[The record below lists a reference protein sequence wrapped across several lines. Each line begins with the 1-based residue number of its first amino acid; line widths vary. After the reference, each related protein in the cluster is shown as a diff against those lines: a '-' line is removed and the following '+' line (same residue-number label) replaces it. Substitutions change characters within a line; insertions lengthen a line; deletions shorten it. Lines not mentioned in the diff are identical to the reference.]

1 MSTYDQATRPSKMS
15 NDRIH
20 FSIPAR
26 NLIKKSYIALLSEC
40 FGIQKGEFG
49 ECEDLKVICRP
60 SQFARFV
67 VLRHTKY
74 AESNSMSDLNM
85 KLVTPAAVKPQN
97 LIDCSMKPN
106 TAVGV
111 AA

>member
-20 FSIPAR
+20 FTISAR
-26 NLIKKSYIALLSEC
+26 YLVKNSYITLLADC
-40 FGIQKGEFG
+40 FGIKPGEYNP
-49 ECEDLKVICRP
+49 CEDLKIVARP

-85 KLVTPAAVKPQN
+85 KLVTPTPVKPQN

-106 TAVGV
+106 TAVG
-111 AA
+111 ATA